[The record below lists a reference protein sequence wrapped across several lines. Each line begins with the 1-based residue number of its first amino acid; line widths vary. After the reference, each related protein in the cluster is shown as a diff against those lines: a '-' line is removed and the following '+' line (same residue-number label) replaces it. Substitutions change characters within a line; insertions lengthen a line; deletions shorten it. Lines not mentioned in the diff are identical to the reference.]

1 MKKLLITL
9 ILILVLSVTA
19 AYSTFSIGRG
29 NHDKV
34 MVTNVNLNCD
44 EVDISSPQKTNEIYM
59 NLSIEQKRISSK
71 ERIINNFSSHIA
83 PREELSLEKIP
94 VKKKK
99 SLMDKIQT
107 HTVQKGETL
116 WVIAQKYDINIDT
129 LIGANNISNMNRI
142 QPGEKIKILPVKG
155 ILYKIGPGENLS
167 TISQRFGISIE
178 NIVQSNRIKDPNN
191 VQPGKMLI
199 LPGAKPEFSYQDR
212 LERLFI
218 KPVNARI
225 SSYYGRR
232 WGRQHE
238 GIDYAV
244 NIGTKI
250 RAIGAGKIVYSGWA
264 RGYGKTIIIEHQ
276 KGLRTLYAHNSKLLV
291 HSGEW
296 VRRGEVISKSGNTG
310 KSTGP
315 HLHLEVQVNGR
326 PVNPLDYLRK

>member
-9 ILILVLSVTA
+9 TLILVLSVTA
-19 AYSTFSIGRG
+19 AYSTFGIGRD
-29 NHDKV
+29 NYEKV
-34 MVTNVNLNCD
+34 MVTNVNINCD
-44 EVDISSPQKTNEIYM
+44 EVDITSPQKNNDIYM
-59 NLSIEQKRISSK
+59 NLTIEQKRISSK
-71 ERIINNFSSHIA
+71 ERIINNLSNHIE
-83 PREELSLEKIP
+83 PEKQISLKNIP

-99 SLMDKIQT
+99 TLMDKIKT
-107 HTVQKGETL
+107 HTVQKNETL

-129 LIGANNISNMNRI
+129 LIGANSISNMNRI

-167 TISQRFGISIE
+167 TIAHKFDISIE
-178 NIVQSNRIKDPNN
+178 NIAKSNQIEDPNK

-238 GIDYAV
+238 GIDYAI
-244 NIGTKI
+244 NIGTEI
-250 RAIGAGKIVYSGWA
+250 RAVGAGKIVYSGWA

-310 KSTGP
+310 NSTGP